1 MSSESVCNLSYLTG
15 NFYECSPAFVQNS
28 EVILFAAGSIVN
40 AVSSTTGNVVGVF
53 REHHSLITAISVVEG
68 ANDVTVYSASVDG
81 VIYAWNLNTLQVKSS
96 FNVGVPVYDLASII
110 NSPSET
116 EKLVVVSSVAKAS
129 VEKKRKFAVLNFD
142 VASQKVTTKLASLQF
157 PRRCTAVLKVPLAR
171 ILEATGQV
179 LSMEALYQQDQAA
192 IETVLVVAS
201 SRKISFIPLSSQ
213 QSGSKHKNA
222 PGVVHFVPDV
232 DSRRGAITCVAAS
245 SYGDGVLVTGFEKG
259 SIVVWHNI
267 VQYYLS
273 ALSQTLNSASAAP
286 IADTRSLSKK
296 EEKKRNKKMKA
307 LLAAESTVAMPISTT
322 LHWHAHSVHTV
333 SLTTDGSTLY
343 SGGAEGVL
351 VVWHNINTTSSTGAT
366 KSFFPR
372 LGCPISF
379 LTNNSSAGLLA
390 GINVAVTT
398 TDNAVHVIN
407 TATMRE
413 DWTARSL
420 CITSRRESVPRRRA
434 LKNEAGDAADSA
446 ADPTNEEE
454 VEDEHQYLG
463 INRAAVSRSQAH
475 TLPFIQSDYHWRCS
489 LTVEPRSQW
498 LVCNG
503 YPGQLQ
509 AFDRNTQALAHA
521 YSIVDY
527 TRVSKKEANSKMF
540 VPSISHSQFLK
551 HQLGWFLGTVDVR
564 KGSELEAECSLKFF
578 EWSDV
583 QSKYRLGAQMDNPHG
598 PHRVTSLAFAGAS
611 SSADDNTNNNN
622 NASPVLAATA
632 SVDGTVKVWR
642 AERNDVSAPPTLST
656 SAKQR
661 QQQLTVS
668 NTSANS
674 GNSAGSA
681 GETEAA
687 LPLKWV
693 CAYSFKYRD
702 SPATSLA
709 FSRDGTLLA
718 VAHRNLLS
726 LWDPATVTMKASIVC
741 PTSTSAA
748 SVTTNA
754 SLSTSNSILYTAF
767 IEPKAA
773 STLGGGCGSAYVF
786 VGTQTSISV
795 YDLLTLQLVWT
806 LSGEKYT
813 AFAVAADESQLP
825 SSHVDAW
832 IAVSLTTT
840 TNASGSKSGA
850 NETDTEAS
858 VDGQSKQTE
867 QHKVL
872 LFSPYSSTSLATHT
886 LPAKA
891 SSLVFCPTNSTNDA
905 NEGEGSGRG
914 IAVATE
920 SCEML
925 FLTVGAKN
933 NTNAVMGKA
942 GKVKQ
947 LAAKVGEQAAT
958 VYKVSVP
965 ALASTQ
971 QSEVVLGLNSSSSKN
986 GKSNGVQGVPL
997 PTTKPGWL
1005 KDYFDEHSEN
1015 IPSLGAICSGFFRN
1029 FHSTALSTTTTT
1041 VGGSSSASSASAP
1054 ATSKASR
1061 KRSAQQM
1068 STSVITPAAVAVSQA
1083 LWDEALSGVF
1093 APSSAATTNAAAKA
1107 VATPKK
1113 AAPAPAVVAEVV
1125 PTTTPAKKSATPAAA
1140 PVVAAPLPAVTPK
1153 KAAAAPVEAEPVA
1166 PASAAKAKKTPK
1178 KAAPEAVAEEVAVV
1192 EEAEPVAPVSAVTAP
1207 LPAVTPKKA
1216 AAAPV
1221 EAEQAP
1227 AVAPA
1232 SAAKAKKTPKKA
1244 VSEVVAEEVAV
1255 VEEAEPVA
1263 PVSAVKAKKTP
1274 KKAPPEVV
1282 VEEVAV
1288 VEEAM
1293 EVVTEEPAKTV
1304 KGAKKTSKIP
1314 HAVVPSSL
1322 QTINEDEEMVVEE
1335 PVVEDAEEQEDTAN
1349 KRRKT
1354 ARSNSVSSVAS
1365 TASAP
1370 AEAST
1375 PTAATKATRVAASK
1389 IPARAPRVAA
1399 SPSMTSSVVVPEPVV
1414 AEVPVK
1420 AAAVSKLKAPTEVKL
1435 TKRTLPAATAVKPVD
1450 DSSDSS
1456 VSGLRRSSRARSNSN
1471 LSEDSAVSTG
1481 SATRKSAR
1489 TIAR

>member
-129 VEKKRKFAVLNFD
+129 VEKKRKFAVLSFD

-157 PRRCTAVLKVPLAR
+157 PRRCTAVLKIPLAR

-232 DSRRGAITCVAAS
+232 DSRRGAIACVAAS
-245 SYGDGVLVTGFEKG
+245 SFGDGVLVTGFEKG

-273 ALSQTLNSASAAP
+273 ALSQTLNSATAAP
-286 IADTRSLSKK
+286 IADTGSLSKK

-434 LKNEAGDAADSA
+434 VKNEAGDAADTA
-446 ADPTNEEE
+446 ADLTNEEE

-611 SSADDNTNNNN
+611 SSADDTSSNNN
-622 NASPVLAATA
+622 NASPVLAATS

-702 SPATSLA
+702 SPATSVA

-748 SVTTNA
+748 SVNTNA

-813 AFAVAADESQLP
+813 AFAVAADEAQLP

-840 TNASGSKSGA
+840 TNASGSRSGA

-858 VDGQSKQTE
+858 VDGQSKQSE

-872 LFSPYSSTSLATHT
+872 LFSPYSATPLAAHT

-942 GKVKQ
+942 GKAKQ

-971 QSEVVLGLNSSSSKN
+971 QSEVVLGLNNSNVSKN

-1015 IPSLGAICSGFFRN
+1015 IPSLGAISSGFFRN
-1029 FHSTALSTTTTT
+1029 FHSTAPSTTTTT
-1041 VGGSSSASSASAP
+1041 VGGNSSANSASAP
-1054 ATSKASR
+1054 VTSKASR

-1068 STSVITPAAVAVSQA
+1068 SASVITPAAVAVPQA

-1093 APSSAATTNAAAKA
+1093 APSSAATTSAAAKA

-1125 PTTTPAKKSATPAAA
+1125 AATTPAKKSATPAAA

-1178 KAAPEAVAEEVAVV
+1178 KAAPE
-1192 EEAEPVAPVSAVTAP
+1192 
-1207 LPAVTPKKA
+1207 
-1216 AAAPV
+1216 
-1221 EAEQAP
+1221 
-1227 AVAPA
+1227 
-1232 SAAKAKKTPKKA
+1232 
-1244 VSEVVAEEVAV
+1244 VVAEEVAV
-1255 VEEAEPVA
+1255 IEEAEPVA

-1274 KKAPPEVV
+1274 KKAAPEVV
-1282 VEEVAV
+1282 AEEVAV

-1293 EVVTEEPAKTV
+1293 EVVTGEPAKAV

-1335 PVVEDAEEQEDTAN
+1335 TPAVEDAEEQEDTAN

-1354 ARSNSVSSVAS
+1354 ASSNSVSSVAS

-1399 SPSMTSSVVVPEPVV
+1399 SPSMTSSVVVPEPAVV

-1489 TIAR
+1489 TSAR

>member
-68 ANDVTVYSASVDG
+68 ANEVTVYSASVDG

-157 PRRCTAVLKVPLAR
+157 PRRCTAVLKIPLAR

-286 IADTRSLSKK
+286 AVDAGSLSKK

-420 CITSRRESVPRRRA
+420 CITSRRESVPRKRA

-446 ADPTNEEE
+446 VDPTNEEE

-611 SSADDNTNNNN
+611 SSADDNINNNN

-642 AERNDVSAPPTLST
+642 AERNDVSAPPTLTT

-674 GNSAGSA
+674 GNSAG
-681 GETEAA
+681 ETEAA
-687 LPLKWV
+687 LPLKWL

-702 SPATSLA
+702 SPATSVA

-741 PTSTSAA
+741 PTSISAA
-748 SVTTNA
+748 SVSANA

-840 TNASGSKSGA
+840 TNASGNKSGA

-858 VDGQSKQTE
+858 VDGQSKQSE

-872 LFSPYSSTSLATHT
+872 LFSPYSSTPLAAHT

-905 NEGEGSGRG
+905 NDGEGSGRG

-933 NTNAVMGKA
+933 NTNAVMGKT

-971 QSEVVLGLNSSSSKN
+971 QSEVVLGLNSNSKN

-1015 IPSLGAICSGFFRN
+1015 IPSLGAISSGFFRN
-1029 FHSTALSTTTTT
+1029 FHSTAPSTTASAVAGT
-1041 VGGSSSASSASAP
+1041 SSANSAAAP

-1068 STSVITPAAVAVSQA
+1068 SASVITPAAVAVPQA

-1093 APSSAATTNAAAKA
+1093 APSSATSTNAAAKA

-1125 PTTTPAKKSATPAAA
+1125 PATTPAKKSATPAAAAAA

-1153 KAAAAPVEAEPVA
+1153 KAAAAPVEAEQAAPVA

-1178 KAAPEAVAEEVAVV
+1178 KAA
-1192 EEAEPVAPVSAVTAP
+1192 
-1207 LPAVTPKKA
+1207 
-1216 AAAPV
+1216 
-1221 EAEQAP
+1221 
-1227 AVAPA
+1227 
-1232 SAAKAKKTPKKA
+1232 
-1244 VSEVVAEEVAV
+1244 
-1255 VEEAEPVA
+1255 
-1263 PVSAVKAKKTP
+1263 
-1274 KKAPPEVV
+1274 PEVV

-1335 PVVEDAEEQEDTAN
+1335 TPVVEDSEVQEDTSN

-1399 SPSMTSSVVVPEPVV
+1399 SPSMTSSVVVPEPLV

-1489 TIAR
+1489 TSAR